1 MCCATKIIHI
11 YEAIGNVATID
22 IFTGNQIQEI
32 NIISKRNSPANR
44 IVFLFSVE
52 ISGEM
57 LLFYNGK
64 MRAIRNTRTHTKNEE
79 KSKKLGKK

>member
-11 YEAIGNVATID
+11 YEAAIGNVATID

-64 MRAIRNTRTHTKNEE
+64 IRAIRNTHKKQKKN
-79 KSKKLGKK
+79 